1 MPFLTHTNNNQE
13 TNTTVPNLNTK
24 LTPVAVSITD
34 LIFDPLNPRL
44 VDIKERPPVIPEG
57 RFDEDKIQG
66 RLETKLHKGEFEVD
80 LLVDNIRQNGYLKT
94 DRIIVRAWKGTA
106 TKYVIIEGNRRVCAL
121 KKIVHDHDTGKHSI
135 DDTLYAETSKIEVLL
150 LDETAL
156 DEKERLEAI
165 KVLQGIRHLSG
176 TKSWGP
182 YQQADVIAELR
193 ANGRSPADAAATMGI
208 STQAANKLWRA
219 HSALQTMSQHKDFGP
234 KVTCDQFS
242 FFVEAMRPAIRE
254 WLGWDTT
261 KEAFTNQSNLEIFY
275 ELITE
280 VEPGKPAKIDRAIDL
295 RQFSDVVAN
304 PGALN
309 YLRSEKGTLGQA
321 INLASPPSFE
331 DFSPAVNNV
340 IRVLRELP
348 VEKARELTLG
358 ERDFLKE
365 LVHLAE
371 KTLKANTQL
380 TSN

>member
-1 MPFLTHTNNNQE
+1 MKNMNN
-13 TNTTVPNLNTK
+13 K

-44 VDIKERPPVIPEG
+44 VDIKERPPVIPEA

-66 RLETKLHKGEFEVD
+66 RLETKLLKGEFEVD

-94 DRIIVRAWKGTA
+94 DRIVVRAWKGTA

-121 KKIVHDHDTGKHSI
+121 KKIVHDHDTGKHTI
-135 DDTLYAETSKIEVLL
+135 DDALYTEISEIEVLQ
-150 LDETAL
+150 LDETGL
-156 DEKERLEAI
+156 TEKERLEAI

-219 HSALQTMSQHKDFGP
+219 HSALQTMSQHKDYGS

-254 WLGWDTT
+254 WLGWDTA
-261 KEAFTNQSNLEIFY
+261 KEAFTNETNLEVFY

-280 VEPGKPAKIDRAIDL
+280 IEPGKPPKIERAIDL
-295 RQFSDVVAN
+295 RDFSEIVAH
-304 PGALN
+304 PTALSH
-309 YLRSEKGTLGQA
+309 LRSEKGTLSQA
-321 INLASPPSFE
+321 LLLASPPKFE
-331 DFSPAVNNV
+331 DFGPAVENA

-365 LVHLAE
+365 LANLVE

>member
-1 MPFLTHTNNNQE
+1 MKNM
-13 TNTTVPNLNTK
+13 NTK

-44 VDIKERPPVIPEG
+44 VDIKERPPVIPEA

-66 RLETKLHKGEFEVD
+66 RLETKLLKGEFEVD

-94 DRIIVRAWKGTA
+94 DRIVVRAWKGA
-106 TKYVIIEGNRRVCAL
+106 SMKYVIIEGNRRVCAL
-121 KKIVHDHDTGKHSI
+121 KKIVHDHDAGKHTI
-135 DDTLYAETSKIEVLL
+135 DDTLRAEISEIEVLQ
-150 LDETAL
+150 LDETGL
-156 DEKERLEAI
+156 TEKERLEAI
-165 KVLQGIRHLSG
+165 KILQGIRHLSG

-219 HSALQTMSQHKDFGP
+219 HSALQTMSQHKDYGS

-254 WLGWDTT
+254 WLGWDTA
-261 KEAFTNQSNLEIFY
+261 KESFTNEANLEIFY

-280 VEPGKPAKIDRAIDL
+280 IEPGKPAKIDRAIDL
-295 RQFSDVVAN
+295 REFADIVAH
-304 PGALN
+304 PTALSH
-309 YLRSEKGTLGQA
+309 LRAEKGTLSQA
-321 INLASPPSFE
+321 LLLASPPKFE
-331 DFSPAVNNV
+331 DFGPAVENA

-365 LVHLAE
+365 LANLVE

>member
-1 MPFLTHTNNNQE
+1 M
-13 TNTTVPNLNTK
+13 PNLNAK
-24 LTPVAVSITD
+24 LAPIAVSLTD

-44 VDIKERPPVIPEG
+44 VDIKERPPIIPEV

-66 RLETKLHKGEFEVD
+66 RLDTKLLRGEFEVD
-80 LLVDNIRQNGYLKT
+80 RLVDNIRQNGYLKT
-94 DRIIVRAWKGTA
+94 DRIIVRTWRGQA
-106 TKYVIIEGNRRVCAL
+106 TKYVIVEGNRRICAL

-135 DDTLYAETSKIEVLL
+135 DEALYAEISKIEVLL
-150 LDETAL
+150 LDETNL

-176 TKSWGP
+176 TKQWGP

-254 WLGWDTT
+254 WLGWDTA
-261 KEAFTNQSNLEIFY
+261 KEAFTNQANLEIFY

-280 VEPGKPAKIDRAIDL
+280 AEPGKPAKIERAIDL
-295 RQFSDVVAN
+295 REFADIVGHPA
-304 PGALN
+304 ALN
-309 YLRSEKGTLGQA
+309 HLRSEKGTLSQA
-321 INLASPPSFE
+321 LALALPPKFE
-331 DFSPAVNNV
+331 DFGPAVENA

-365 LVHLAE
+365 LATLVE
-371 KTLKANTQL
+371 KTLKANAQL